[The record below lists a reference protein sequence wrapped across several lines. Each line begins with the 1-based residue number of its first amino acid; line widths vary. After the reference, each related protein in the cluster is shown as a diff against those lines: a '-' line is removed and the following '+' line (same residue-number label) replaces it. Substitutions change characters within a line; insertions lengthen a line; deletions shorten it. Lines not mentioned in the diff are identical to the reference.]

1 MLGHLIVAAVALVAA
16 VRADITGSNPANGAC
31 LCLSGS
37 GVNVR
42 GTPCGTVI
50 GQTGTGSCYKYKN
63 AKQTCTLNGVSYEW
77 FSVEFGS
84 GGWIAGTYLNH
95 GQASQCSTP
104 TGCPRIVT
112 RAEWGARNPTSTSA
126 ISRPVP
132 RYFVHH
138 TEGSACT
145 TQAAC
150 SSTVRGIQ
158 NYHMDSNGWADIGY
172 NFLVGEDGNAYE
184 GRGWDRVGAH
194 SPNYN
199 SVAYGVSVIGSYT
212 SRNPNAAALQV
223 TQQLISCGISLGKLS
238 ANYSL
243 HGHRDGTC
251 TDCPGNTLYAT
262 INTWPR
268 YGGKLPGSCALETDA
283 LG

>member
-1 MLGHLIVAAVALVAA
+1 LVVVAWLAVA
-16 VRADITGSNPANGAC
+16 RADITGSNPATGAC
-31 LCLSGS
+31 LCLSTT

-42 GTPCGTVI
+42 STPCGTVI
-50 GQTGTGSCYKYKN
+50 GQAGSPSCYKYKGQ
-63 AKQTCTLNGVSYEW
+63 KSTCTLNGVSYEW
-77 FSVEFGS
+77 FNVEFGS
-84 GGWIAGTYLNH
+84 GGYIAGTYLNN
-95 GQASQCSTP
+95 GAASSCNAP

-112 RAEWGARNPTSTSA
+112 RAEWGARNPTSTTA
-126 ISRPVP
+126 ITRPVP

-138 TEGSACT
+138 TEGASCT

-150 SSTVRGIQ
+150 SSIVKGIQ
-158 NYHMDSNGWADIGY
+158 DYHMNSNGWSDIGY

-199 SVAYGVSVIGSYT
+199 SVAYGVAVIGSYMT
-212 SRNPNAAALQV
+212 RNPNAAALQV
-223 TQQLISCGISLGKLS
+223 TQQLISCGISLNKLS

-251 TDCPGNTLYAT
+251 TDCPGNSLYAT
-262 INTWPR
+262 IKTWPR
-268 YGGKLPGSCALETDA
+268 YGGQLAGGCLLEKDA
-283 LG
+283 RG

>member
-1 MLGHLIVAAVALVAA
+1 MLCLVIVAAWLAIAQ
-16 VRADITGSNPANGAC
+16 ADITGSNPPNGAC
-31 LCLSGS
+31 LCIAGAS
-37 GVNVR
+37 VNVR
-42 GTPCGTVI
+42 QTACGTVI
-50 GQTGTGSCYKYKN
+50 GQTNTGSCYKYKGQ
-63 AKQTCTLNGVSYEW
+63 KSTCVLSGVTYDF
-77 FSVEFGS
+77 FSIEFGS
-84 GGWIAGTYLNH
+84 GGWVAGTYLNN
-95 GQASQCSTP
+95 GQASQCTVPS
-104 TGCPRIVT
+104 GCPRIVS
-112 RAEWGARNPTSTSA
+112 RAEWGARNPTGTTA

-138 TEGSACT
+138 TEGGHCT

-150 SSTVRGIQ
+150 VSIVKGIQ
-158 NYHMDSNGWADIGY
+158 NYHMDGNGWADIGY

-212 SRNPNAAALQV
+212 SRNPNAAALAV

-238 ANYSL
+238 SNYSL

-251 TDCPGNTLYAT
+251 TSCPGDTLYAT
-262 INTWPR
+262 IRTWPR
-268 YGGKLPGSCALETDA
+268 YGGRLNGGC
-283 LG
+283 